1 MLKTSLIML
10 CCLSFYSH
18 AKILTGQA
26 EGDTQDIAKFKA
38 LQTLVQQLNVQ
49 AYQDSNLSLLAL
61 EGLPNAIASEFV
73 YLSLPLTGLKYFSE
87 QSGNQFKA
95 TVSYDLAQHLLSL
108 DGQLSQQQ
116 KKLASLREKMEG
128 LSLENLNILM
138 QLDMQ
143 LQSHYQL
150 ALALRLVFTEQ
161 GRGSSITPLTAT
173 ERDKAN
179 SRIDTLSQLQA
190 SSPLEDQ
197 SAAAKDIYSALAEQ
211 ISVTITSQSTTES
224 QLDQGSASQRFRQ
237 LTETLTTQTLTG
249 VKITATQETDNNAK
263 YVGTMYP
270 RQSAMQS
277 QRKVDDVYKQLLQS
291 LAKSYESEL
300 DRYIDH
306 LTLFA
311 RYQRLLTEYNTLVS
325 LYGGLNTTSPASSLL
340 QYYQTLE
347 SALARFADSKLTLSD
362 VAKVVGYFNGGQEPL
377 SLCPVWPLPETGLK
391 NSAVLS
397 QNMLQLV
404 PEADELSRVLRLSV
418 KQDNQLLAEIVEA
431 KGQVVYSQMFSLN
444 SNEFSQKI
452 EPPAGTLVVLTDTSE
467 QTLLS
472 TDELFDVLQQEV
484 DLSESLKIK
493 GQCIPNLNEPQNKQG
508 LSLLSE
514 NLVEVDINYLFD
526 STTISGMPVPIE
538 FCRVRVNGKA
548 YNLQSNKTVSLF
560 AEGKQAPYTEQSS
573 AIAQASSKAFKKLKR
588 RLENTLEK

>member
-1 MLKTSLIML
+1 MLKTSLLMF

-61 EGLPNAIASEFV
+61 EGLPDEIASGFV
-73 YLSLPLTGLKYFSE
+73 HLTLPLTGLQFYSE

-95 TVSYDLAQHLLSL
+95 TVTYDLTHHLLSL

-116 KKLASLREKMEG
+116 KTLASLRENMDG

-138 QLDMQ
+138 QLNMQ

-150 ALALRLVFTEQ
+150 TLALRSILNGQSKGF
-161 GRGSSITPLTAT
+161 SITRLTAT

-179 SRIDTLSQLQA
+179 SRIDTLSQLKA
-190 SSPLEDQ
+190 SSPLEEQ

-211 ISVTITSQSTTES
+211 ISVTITSQSTSES
-224 QLDQGSASQRFRQ
+224 QLEQGSASQRFRQ
-237 LTETLTTQTLTG
+237 FTETLTTQTLTG
-249 VKITATQETDNNAK
+249 VKITATQDSDNNLK

-277 QRKVDDVYKQLLQS
+277 QRKVEDVYKQLLQG
-291 LAKSYESEL
+291 LAKSYESEV

-325 LYGGLNTTSPASSLL
+325 LYGGLNTTSPASLLL

-347 SALARFADSKLTLSD
+347 LAVARFADSKLTLSD
-362 VAKVVGYFNGGQEPL
+362 VAKIVGYFNGEQEPL
-377 SLCPVWPLPETGLK
+377 SLCPVWPLPEADLK
-391 NSAVLS
+391 NSAVLT

-404 PEADELSRVLRLSV
+404 PETDELSRVLRLSV
-418 KQDNQLLAEIVEA
+418 KQNNQLLAEIVEA
-431 KGQVVYSQMFSLN
+431 KGQVVYSQMFSLK
-444 SNEFSQKI
+444 SNEFSQKTD
-452 EPPAGTLVVLTDTSE
+452 PPAGTLVVLTDTSE

-484 DLSESLKIK
+484 DLIEPLKIK
-493 GQCIPNLNEPQNKQG
+493 GQCIPNLNEPQNKQA

-514 NLVEVDINYLFD
+514 NFVEVDINYLFD

-560 AEGKQAPYTEQSS
+560 AEGKQAPYTDQAS

-588 RLENTLEK
+588 RLENILKK